1 MNYFLNTDKK
11 MYPSAP
17 ASAYAH
23 IGNGTNAIYVD
34 KENDLVV
41 VLRWIEDKQIDGFLK
56 ILLSALPS
64 K

>member
-1 MNYFLNTDKK
+1 

-17 ASAYAH
+17 ATAYAH

-41 VLRWIEDKQIDGFLK
+41 VIRWIEDKQIDGFLK
-56 ILLSALPS
+56 LLLSALP